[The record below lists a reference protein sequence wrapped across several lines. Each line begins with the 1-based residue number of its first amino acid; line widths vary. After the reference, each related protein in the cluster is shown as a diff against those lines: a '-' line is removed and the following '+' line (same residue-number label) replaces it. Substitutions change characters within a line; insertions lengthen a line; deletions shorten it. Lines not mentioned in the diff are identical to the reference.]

1 MYWLLRITGK
11 LLSVLPLSA
20 AEGLASVLGWL
31 LFVVPSRRKRILL
44 SNLHHAFPEKSET
57 WRRRIARVSCSRTIE
72 MGLFNIVSS
81 HFSQERY
88 QGCLEMDPEGERA
101 FEEALKEGRPML
113 FLGAHFSMVE
123 TFNAWPAVSR
133 FPMPEMGVLYR
144 PYKHP
149 KIDALIKRNRQ
160 RCGARLFS
168 RREGFAE
175 FGRIL
180 SRGGCGAILFDQNSG
195 RMGSLIPFFGRVSS
209 ATELPGLF
217 AKKYRAIVWMGH
229 LERLSIFKARF
240 HLFRLDG
247 DMSDSRE
254 VTLASNAWLE
264 DRLRAS
270 DDWCADWLWT
280 HNRWKILHRAP
291 VCLSMRHK
299 KVLVDFGSL
308 PDRKTRIWLC
318 LRKAS
323 ACRESIESFVAALR
337 ISRPDAS
344 VTLLSEDAVRFSQ
357 DAPSVV
363 DAAIDL
369 PASFRNAWS
378 KAWELRGAYPDICLI
393 PEDDARLRLLVRV
406 FGAPL
411 RIGMRNRTASAG
423 MWLTHG
429 WRVPDGGGAH
439 STETWMA
446 FGRGFGM
453 QIPGESVHNEGDD
466 HQDSEE

>member
-1 MYWLLRITGK
+1 M
-11 LLSVLPLSA
+11 LPVSMA
-20 AEGLASVLGWL
+20 GGVASVLGWVL
-31 LFVVPSRRKRILL
+31 YVMPSRRKRILL
-44 SNLHHAFPEKSET
+44 SNLHHAFPEKSEA

-88 QGCLEMDPEGERA
+88 QRCLEMDPEGEQA

-123 TFNAWPAVSR
+123 AFNAWPAVSR

-149 KIDALIKRNRQ
+149 RIDALIKRNRQ

-175 FGRIL
+175 FGKIL

-195 RMGSLIPFFGRVSS
+195 RMGSLIPFFGKVSS

-229 LERLSIFKARF
+229 LERLSLFKARF
-240 HLFRLDG
+240 HLIRLDG
-247 DMSDSRE
+247 DMSDSRA

-264 DRLRAS
+264 DRLRAN

-291 VCLSMRHK
+291 VCLSMQHK

-318 LRKAS
+318 MRKVS
-323 ACRESIESFVAALR
+323 DCGESIQAFVTALR
-337 ISRPDAS
+337 ASRPDAS
-344 VTLLSEDAVRFSQ
+344 VTLLAEDATGFSRTF
-357 DAPSVV
+357 PGVV
-363 DAAIDL
+363 DSTVDL
-369 PASFRNAWS
+369 PIASG
-378 KAWELRGAYPDICLI
+378 KAWAKAWDLRGEYPDICLI
-393 PEDDARLRLLVRV
+393 LEDDTWLRVLVRV
-406 FGAPL
+406 LGAPL
-411 RIGMRNRTASAG
+411 RIGVRNRTSSPGA
-423 MWLTHG
+423 WLTNAWKLPEG
-429 WRVPDGGGAH
+429 VGSS
-439 STETWMA
+439 STGTLLA
-446 FGRGFGM
+446 FGREFGM
-453 QIPGESVHNEGDD
+453 QIPGEPVKEASGESGDPD
-466 HQDSEE
+466 E